1 MRRDTAL
8 TRHLSEYHEQNES
21 EIVVS
26 IFRTLVLILLVVAP
40 RFTVVLHPMSSDAYV
55 LIILAAVYN
64 LLTTITYLKRID
76 LPFRRQAMIVMD
88 LCLMTLW
95 INVSPGD
102 KRDLFPL
109 YNLIAI
115 VAAMW
120 FNVVGSVIT
129 ASFASFLFVLIYV
142 TSSPDPSFAVIQ
154 QSLTIQI
161 PFLYLVAFLA
171 GYLAEAQEWERERRI
186 ETQLLVSDYERE
198 MSMSR
203 DIQKLMLPGHLPR
216 IEGVDLAA
224 MTRIAR
230 VVGGGDYYDL
240 VRLDKSRFGLC
251 IADVAGKSIR
261 AQIRLPLLKYALRAV
276 VPIYHDPA
284 AVVTRLNSMV
294 YEDLQPDIFIALC
307 YAVIDLERN
316 EAHLCIAGHSPPLH
330 FPARESGYTL
340 LPTGGVPLGVDE
352 QPEYESVRIPLESG
366 DTLIFYTDGVNHA
379 RNGHGEEFGE
389 ERLAEM
395 FLNNRWLPSTA
406 MAETLLKNVDAFEYG
421 VRGDDLTILVLK
433 RTE

>member
-1 MRRDTAL
+1 M
-8 TRHLSEYHEQNES
+8 
-21 EIVVS
+21 
-26 IFRTLVLILLVVAP
+26 
-40 RFTVVLHPMSSDAYV
+40 
-55 LIILAAVYN
+55 II
-64 LLTTITYLKRID
+64 
-76 LPFRRQAMIVMD
+76 MD

-230 VVGGGDYYDL
+230 VGCARPGSGSSTWWAGATTTISYGWTKAALDFASPMSPERVS
-240 VRLDKSRFGLC
+240 VRRFGSLFSSTPC
-251 IADVAGKSIR
+251 ERWSRSIMTR
-261 AQIRLPLLKYALRAV
+261 RQSLP
-276 VPIYHDPA
+276 D
-284 AVVTRLNSMV
+284 
-294 YEDLQPDIFIALC
+294 
-307 YAVIDLERN
+307 
-316 EAHLCIAGHSPPLH
+316 
-330 FPARESGYTL
+330 
-340 LPTGGVPLGVDE
+340 
-352 QPEYESVRIPLESG
+352 
-366 DTLIFYTDGVNHA
+366 
-379 RNGHGEEFGE
+379 
-389 ERLAEM
+389 
-395 FLNNRWLPSTA
+395 
-406 MAETLLKNVDAFEYG
+406 
-421 VRGDDLTILVLK
+421 
-433 RTE
+433 